1 MAKVKVKFEKKI
13 VVGGKTF
20 EGEVEVEK
28 PNMGMIIDA
37 GNICPP
43 RNQIGFGAAIIG
55 VTLDIPFNVIREMDP
70 LDFTSIMNAMEPVLP
85 KM

>member
-1 MAKVKVKFEKKI
+1 MAKVKVKFNKKI
-13 VVGGKTF
+13 VAGGKTL

-28 PNMGMIIDA
+28 PNMGAIIDA

-43 RNQIGFGAAIIG
+43 TNPVGFGAAIIG
-55 VTLDIPFNVIREMDP
+55 VALNIPFNVIREMDP
-70 LDFTSIMNAMEPVLP
+70 EDFTSVMKTMEPILP